1 MTTRRVSKNL
11 QQGRSSGE
19 GIGYRGDNTGPKCQ
33 ETRYNF
39 NPATFF
45 VHCFWGRRPD
55 GIAINEALQIV
66 FFEFKHSTCNRQ
78 GQGVPNSD
86 RSSK

>member
-45 VHCFWGRRPD
+45 VHCSETGDRMGSQSMRLCRSY
-55 GIAINEALQIV
+55 I
-66 FFEFKHSTCNRQ
+66 FEFKHSTCNRQ
-78 GQGVPNSD
+78 GQEVPRSD